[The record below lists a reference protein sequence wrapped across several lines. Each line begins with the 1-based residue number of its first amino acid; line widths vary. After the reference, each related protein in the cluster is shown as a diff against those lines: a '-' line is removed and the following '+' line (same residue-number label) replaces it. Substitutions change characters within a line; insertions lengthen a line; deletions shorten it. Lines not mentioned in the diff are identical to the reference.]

1 MRRAGNVLSVPGDS
15 CCGPTVDR
23 VFMSTPSMWC
33 GEVGDLL
40 RRGNAA
46 FSRRDFKEATVL
58 YEDAI
63 AEAGKGLLALTTG
76 DQKVLAIL
84 HGNLSGAYL
93 MLDNAASALS
103 HADNALQVW
112 PEYAKAF
119 GRRGAALH
127 ALNKMTE
134 AAEAYRLGLSK
145 YPKHQ
150 GLLAGFDVV
159 QTALAQ
165 ESPEASFGQLPS
177 NKKDESVAKS
187 ATDDVD
193 AVVSEF
199 VDDVLED
206 EFIVKDKKRA
216 VDDSDIRTAEEEV
229 ERLTQTNYEW
239 FNLNPFLTLRLPTFA
254 TPEDIKQ
261 RYRRISSLIHPDK
274 CRDPRARLAFEEVDR
289 SYHEL
294 KDDQKRANTISLINM
309 VRERVLREQRALG
322 TTKVNSDD
330 VEKLIETETMK
341 MFAVNEQKRRDAAIK
356 KQLYRKRAG
365 DQKEEEQNKLRASRD
380 IEREWRKGMDD
391 RVGQWR
397 NFKEQGRGGG
407 TGKRKR

>member
-1 MRRAGNVLSVPGDS
+1 MRRAGNILSVPEHR
-15 CCGPTVDR
+15 CFGPSVVR
-23 VFMSTPSMWC
+23 VFMSAPSMWC

-46 FSRRDFKEATVL
+46 FSRRDFQEATVL

-63 AEAGKGLLALTTG
+63 AEAGKGLFTLTVG

-103 HADNALQVW
+103 HADNALQIW

-127 ALNKMTE
+127 ALNKTTE
-134 AAEAYRLGLSK
+134 AAEAYRLGLNK

-159 QTALAQ
+159 LTALAQ
-165 ESPEASFGQLPS
+165 ENPVSLEGQLPS
-177 NKKDESVAKS
+177 NKRDESGAKS

-193 AVVSEF
+193 AAVSEF

-206 EFIVKDKKRA
+206 ENVVKDKERA
-216 VDDSDIRTAEEEV
+216 VDDSVIRTAKEEI
-229 ERLTQTNYEW
+229 ERLTQKNYEW

-289 SYHEL
+289 GYHEL
-294 KDDQKRANTISLINM
+294 IDAQKRANTVSLINM
-309 VRERVLREQRALG
+309 VRERVLREQRASG

-330 VEKLIETETMK
+330 VEKLIEAETMK
-341 MFAVNEQKRRDAAIK
+341 MFAVNEQKRRDADVK
-356 KQLYRKRAG
+356 KQSYRKRAG

-380 IEREWRKGMDD
+380 VEREWRKGMDD

-397 NFKEQGRGGG
+397 NFKEQGGG